1 MEDFRKLEC
10 KLAEHSGSEHLIL
23 HSGKNRFQIPL
34 EMSVTK
40 GSCQDLSMQGLSDKL
55 RGISASRAAG
65 NDSRSDPREE
75 DARAALPPPDA
86 GSFSLHLDK

>member
-1 MEDFRKLEC
+1 
-10 KLAEHSGSEHLIL
+10 
-23 HSGKNRFQIPL
+23 
-34 EMSVTK
+34 
-40 GSCQDLSMQGLSDKL
+40 MQGLSDKL

-75 DARAALPPPDA
+75 YARAALPPPDA